1 MQPNNL
7 FQAPQGGD
15 LHGFQTENKVRKRKR
30 RRVVVNVL
38 VALVLG
44 SLALSVGFVAM
55 EAMLQVS
62 ETPLQPPTEAI
73 LQDDNDEL
81 PPPEPEQPQLPELEP
96 TWEPMRSF
104 YVPMHMMNDRYQSA
118 QLQQQAAALQ
128 TNMAVMTFKCANGWL
143 TYRSTLGQGNVN
155 ARHRTNWTLFDMVR
169 RSRQR
174 VVAVVHTYNAYTSE
188 RTPQANMLAIIREIS
203 RFGEYNATVSYI
215 LLRDLDIDDTDFIV
229 QAQDVAGEVTIIP
242 MLTRVQALATDWW
255 DIVEFIAVDTRDTD
269 DDLHEYFWRSRP
281 AIPVVATPQ
290 QELRDYIVLIDEVQ

>member
-7 FQAPQGGD
+7 FQAPQDGD

-30 RRVVVNVL
+30 RQRVVSAL

-44 SLALSVGFVAM
+44 TTALAVGFVAM
-55 EAMLQVS
+55 EALLQVS
-62 ETPLQPPTEAI
+62 EAPLQPPAEYI
-73 LQDDNDEL
+73 PQDE
-81 PPPEPEQPQLPELEP
+81 PPPEPERPQLPDLEP

-104 YVPMHMMNDRYQSA
+104 YVPMAMMNDRYQSA
-118 QLQQQAAALQ
+118 QLQQQAAALD

-155 ARHRTNWTLFDMVR
+155 ARHRTNWTLFDLVR

-174 VVAVVHTYNAYTSE
+174 VVAVVHTYNAYTGQ
-188 RTPQANMLAIIREIS
+188 RTPEAAMLAIIREIS

-215 LLRDLDIDDTDFIV
+215 LLRDLDTDNTDFIL
-229 QAQDVAGEVTIIP
+229 QAQDAAGEVTVIP
-242 MLTRVQALATDWW
+242 MLTRAQALATDWW
-255 DIVEFIAVDTRDTD
+255 DIVDFIAVDTRDTE
-269 DDLHEYFWRSRP
+269 DDLHEYFWRARP

-290 QELRDYIVLIDEVQ
+290 QDLRDYIVLFDEVQ

>member
-7 FQAPQGGD
+7 FQAPQDGD
-15 LHGFQTENKVRKRKR
+15 LHGFQTQGNVRRRKR
-30 RRVVVNVL
+30 RRIVVNVL

-62 ETPLQPPTEAI
+62 EAPPQAPTEYI
-73 LQDDNDEL
+73 PPEEL
-81 PPPEPEQPQLPELEP
+81 PPPEPVRPQLPDLEP

-104 YVPMHMMNDRYQSA
+104 YVPIHMMDSRDQSA
-118 QLQQQAAALQ
+118 QLQQQAAALE
-128 TNMAVMTFKCANGWL
+128 TNMAVMTFKCAHGWL

-174 VVAVVHTYNAYTSE
+174 VVAVVHAVNHYTEQRTSE
-188 RTPQANMLAIIREIS
+188 TAMLAIIREIS

-215 LLRDLDIDDTDFIV
+215 LLRDLDLADTQFLLLAQ
-229 QAQDVAGEVTIIP
+229 QAAGEVTIIP
-242 MLTRVQALATDWW
+242 MLTRAQALVTDWW
-255 DIVEFIAVDTRDTD
+255 DTVDFIAVDTRDTD
-269 DDLHEYFWRSRP
+269 DDLYEYFWRARP
-281 AIPVVATPQ
+281 AIPVVAAPQ
-290 QELRDYIVLIDEVQ
+290 QDLRDYIVLIDEVQ